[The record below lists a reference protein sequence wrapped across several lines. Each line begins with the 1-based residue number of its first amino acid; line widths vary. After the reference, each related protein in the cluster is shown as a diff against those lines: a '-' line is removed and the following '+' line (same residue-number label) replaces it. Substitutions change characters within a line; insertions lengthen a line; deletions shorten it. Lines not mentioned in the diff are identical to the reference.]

1 MGFGISVVMVFA
13 YYVVMSLCRA
23 LGESGN
29 LPAVIA
35 GWGPNIVFIALA
47 LFFAMRVDKI

>member
-1 MGFGISVVMVFA
+1 MIVFA

-29 LPAVIA
+29 LPAVVA
-35 GWGPNIVFIALA
+35 GWGPNIVFMFVA
-47 LFFAMRVDKI
+47 LFFALRVDRV